1 MKKKIV
7 HIVESFGSGVLSYL
21 SDLVSGLADDYDITI
36 LYGERQQTPKNI
48 NDYFPSNVKLI
59 KINNFTRNINP
70 VKDIKATLE
79 IRDLVKKI
87 DPDIIHL
94 HSSKAGVL
102 GRLISYRKNQKV
114 FYTPHGYAFLNESD
128 GKIKHF
134 IYYGAEK
141 ILGFR
146 NVETIACSKS
156 EYLSSLKVT
165 KHSKYINNS
174 IDTHKLDTFF
184 SDDSNTQD
192 VIFTV
197 GRIDE
202 QKNPLLFNKIAES
215 LPDMKF
221 IWFGDG
227 KQRPLLTASNVQV
240 TGWLSRSELLQETQN
255 YKYFILTSRWE
266 GLPISL
272 LEAMYFKKVC
282 FVTNVAGNKDTIID
296 KVDGYCFET
305 AKQFLDDFKSKDDSL
320 GLAAHKKVQKE
331 FSRERMLGE
340 YIETYEKHDDD

>member
-59 KINNFTRNINP
+59 KINNFTRDINP
-70 VKDIKATLE
+70 VKDIRATLE
-79 IRDLVKKI
+79 IRGLLRKI

-102 GRLISYRKNQKV
+102 GRLIHYKKHQKV
-114 FYTPHGYAFLNESD
+114 FYTPHGYAFLNEADS
-128 GKIKHF
+128 KTKHL
-134 IYYGAEK
+134 IYYDAEK

-146 NVETIACSKS
+146 NIETIACSKS

-174 IDTHKLDTFF
+174 INTHKLDTFF

-192 VIFTV
+192 VVFTV

-202 QKNPLLFNKIAES
+202 QKNPLLFNEIAE
-215 LPDMKF
+215 LMPNMKF

-227 KQRPLLTASNVQV
+227 NQRSLLTANNIKV
-240 TGWLSRSELLQETQN
+240 TGWLPREELLQKTQK
-255 YKYFILTSRWE
+255 YKYFILTSKWE

-272 LEAMYFKKVC
+272 LEAMYFKKIC

-296 KVDGYCFET
+296 KVDGYCFDT
-305 AKQFLDDFKSKDDSL
+305 TKQFLEDFESRDVGL
-320 GLAAHKKVQKE
+320 GLAAHKKIQKE

-340 YIETYEKHDDD
+340 YIETYERHNND

>member
-21 SDLVSGLADDYDITI
+21 SDLLSGLSDDYDITI
-36 LYGERQQTPKNI
+36 LYGERQQTPKNL

-59 KINNFTRNINP
+59 KIANFTRNINP
-70 VKDIKATLE
+70 IKDIKATLE
-79 IRDLVKKI
+79 IRDLLRQI

-102 GRLISYRKNQKV
+102 GRMIRYKKGQKV
-114 FYTPHGYAFLNESD
+114 FYTPHGYAFLNETD
-128 GKIKHF
+128 GKFKHL
-134 IYYGAEK
+134 IYYDAEK

-174 IDTHKLDTFF
+174 IDTNKLDTFF
-184 SDDSNTQD
+184 SNESNTQD
-192 VIFTV
+192 AIFTV

-202 QKNPLLFNKIAES
+202 QKNPRLFNKIAES
-215 LPDMKF
+215 MPDMKF

-227 KQRPLLTASNVQV
+227 NQRSLLTANNIEV
-240 TGWLSRSELLQETQN
+240 TGWLSRETLLQKTQA

-272 LEAMYFKKVC
+272 LEAMYFKKIC
-282 FVTNVAGNKDTIID
+282 FVTNVAGNKDTIVD
-296 KVDGYCFET
+296 KVDGYCFNT
-305 AKQFLDDFKSKDDSL
+305 AEQFLDDFGSRDVSL
-320 GLAAHKKVQKE
+320 GLAAHEKIQKE

-340 YIETYEKHDDD
+340 YIETYERYNHD